1 MSSTVQPDQP
11 GEPARPGARAQDRE
25 IGVFRYLGYAEQLIG
40 GLLIVVIFVFVL
52 MQAVQRYLP
61 IPTWV
66 GAGELSRFALAGL
79 TFLMAGYLYGHGL
92 HIAVLVIDRYTSGR
106 TAKVVHVLTHVL
118 VLLTALLLLNGI
130 WALVSDSGS
139 QSTPALGIPMLWIY
153 LLPLLGIVALTVR
166 SAVAIFVPRA
176 IAAEPD
182 PVIAEGAGA

>member
-1 MSSTVQPDQP
+1 MSSAS
-11 GEPARPGARAQDRE
+11 EPAQPAEPERRRE
-25 IGVFRYLGYAEQLIG
+25 VGVFRYLGYVEQVIG
-40 GLLIVVIFVFVL
+40 SLLIVVIFVFVL

-79 TFLMAGYLYGHGL
+79 TFLMVGYLYGHGL

-106 TAKVVHVLTHVL
+106 TAQLVHVLTHVL
-118 VLLTALLLLNGI
+118 VLLSALLLLRGA

-153 LLPLLGIVALTVR
+153 LLPLLGIATLTVR

>member
-1 MSSTVQPDQP
+1 MSSVP
-11 GEPARPGARAQDRE
+11 EPAAPADPQPARE
-25 IGVFRYLGYAEQLIG
+25 IGVFRWLGYLEQVIG
-40 GLLIVVIFVFVL
+40 GLLILVIFVFVL

-61 IPTWV
+61 TGTWV

-106 TAKVVHVLTHVL
+106 AAKVLHVLTHVL
-118 VLLTALLLLNGI
+118 VLLASLLLLNEV
-130 WALVSDSGS
+130 WFLLTDSVT
-139 QSTPALGIPMLWIY
+139 QTTPALGIPLLWIY
-153 LLPLLGIVALTVR
+153 LLPLLGVLTLTLR

-182 PVIAEGAGA
+182 PIIAEGAGA